1 MKTNNNGE
9 VVVKRILMASAALL
23 TMVASA
29 SAADLYAK
37 APAYVAPVTNWSGF
51 YVGANAGYA
60 GGESSLG
67 FDAAALGGGL
77 GLGAAAFDLKSNGF
91 LGGAQIGYNWQAGQ
105 FLWGFEADIQG
116 TNINSNLG
124 FGALGGGGGGGLGGF
139 GTTVDYLGTVRGRVG
154 VMPWGER
161 TVVYATGG
169 LAYGQTAT
177 SFLLPLGNKT
187 KIGWTVGA
195 GFEYMIAQNWSLKT
209 EYLYVDLGKDDLDL
223 SALAAGGGGIVPP
236 GVSITEQ
243 TRLHVVRAG
252 VNYHF

>member
-1 MKTNNNGE
+1 MEIVMKT
-9 VVVKRILMASAALL
+9 ILMASAALL

-37 APAYVAPVTNWSGF
+37 APAHIAPVSSWSGF

-67 FDAAALGGGL
+67 LDAAALGGGL
-77 GLGAAAFDLKSNGF
+77 GLGAASLDLKSNGF

-116 TNINSNLG
+116 TNINSNFGL
-124 FGALGGGGGGGLGGF
+124 GALGGGGLGLGGI

-154 VMPWGER
+154 VMPWER

-169 LAYGQTAT
+169 LAYGQTTT
-177 SFLLPLGNKT
+177 SFVLPLGSTT

-195 GFEYMIAQNWSLKT
+195 GIEYMIAQNWSLKT

-223 SALAAGGGGIVPP
+223 SALAAVGGGLFPP